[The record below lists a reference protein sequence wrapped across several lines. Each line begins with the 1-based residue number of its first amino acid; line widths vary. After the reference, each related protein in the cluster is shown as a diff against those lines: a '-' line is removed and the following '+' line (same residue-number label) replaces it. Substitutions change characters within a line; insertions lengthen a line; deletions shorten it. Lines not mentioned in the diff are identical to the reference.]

1 MPDKQQDQP
10 DFEAM
15 FKLILLEDEKFK
27 EFVRGHHKFTLERL
41 KDDPRKGL
49 TPELVVLTKDMDLK
63 EEIIYVMIHVDFN
76 ESKVKH
82 QVMFNCGVQVYE
94 SKKVPVAVVMASEAW
109 CSKRAHDTDYPNV
122 QPRHDPMR
130 TEGILVAGA
139 GLEKKQRLTIMT
151 PIKRDKD
158 SNNIVIDGESEE
170 FEGPMMFLLDH
181 FWRGFY
187 TRAMGRGT
195 GKESKP

>member
-1 MPDKQQDQP
+1 MPDQQQDQP

-15 FKLILLEDEKFK
+15 SKLILLEDEKFK

-41 KDDPRKGL
+41 KDDPRQGL

-63 EEIIYVMIHVDFN
+63 EEIIYVMIQVDFN

-82 QVMFNCGVQVYE
+82 QVMFNCGVQVYQM
-94 SKKVPVAVVMASEAW
+94 KKMPVAVVMASEAW
-109 CSKRAHDTDYPNV
+109 CSKRSVDTDYQNV

-130 TEGILVAGA
+130 TEGVLVAGA
-139 GLEKKQRLTIMT
+139 GLDKKQRLTIMT
-151 PIKRDKD
+151 PIRRDKD
-158 SNNIVIDGESEE
+158 TENIIVDGEPEE

-195 GKESKP
+195 GKEGKS